1 MGLTCKIGSTNE
13 VPKMRAMTTAS
24 TIWLRCWFNPPST
37 TTTKN
42 FSFCATMLT
51 EAFRYSVLTGS
62 MQGTNLKNPGCF
74 QNSDSVALNVRL
86 LLMESNA
93 EYGVIEFD
101 VMNFDESAAALGQVR
116 IDIGCQV
123 KKRNRSILAHANR
136 VRSVIQQLLMWARL
150 PNLIFV

>member
-1 MGLTCKIGSTNE
+1 
-13 VPKMRAMTTAS
+13 
-24 TIWLRCWFNPPST
+24 
-37 TTTKN
+37 
-42 FSFCATMLT
+42 
-51 EAFRYSVLTGS
+51 
-62 MQGTNLKNPGCF
+62 MQGTNLKNPGCS
-74 QNSDSVALNVRL
+74 QNSDSVAVNVKL

-101 VMNFDESAAALGQVR
+101 KMNFDESAALGQVR

-123 KKRNRSILAHANR
+123 KKRKRSILAHANR